1 MCGRFTVTAEGD
13 VVKTDFGLAEIPAG
27 YEPRYN
33 VAPMQDVLAV
43 IHDGTRPRA
52 GWMRWG
58 LVPSWATDPS
68 IGARMINARSETI
81 DQKSAFREAF
91 EKRRCLIV
99 ADGFYEWQQMGDIK
113 VPMRIRRRGGGL
125 FAFAGLW
132 ERWSRGGSDQLVTCT
147 ILTTTPAASIASI
160 HDRMPVMLRPQDYAR
175 WLARDI
181 DVDSLKDLL
190 QPYDDD
196 DLEAYSVSTL
206 VNHAANDSPECIA
219 PADPP
224 AAALDR
230 QTTLF

>member
-13 VVKTDFGLAEIPAG
+13 VVKSDFGLHEVPAG
-27 YEPRYN
+27 YQPRFN

-43 IHDGTRPRA
+43 IHDGARPRA

-58 LVPSWATDPS
+58 LVPAWAADAS
-68 IGARMINARSETI
+68 IGAKMINARSETI

-99 ADGFYEWQQMGDIK
+99 ADSFYEWQKIGNVK
-113 VPMRIRRRGGGL
+113 VPMRIRLRGGGL

-132 ERWSRGGSDQLVTCT
+132 ERWSRGGSDPLITCT
-147 ILTTTPAASIASI
+147 ILTTTPADSIASI
-160 HDRMPVMLRPQDYAR
+160 HDRMPVILDPEDYGQ
-175 WLARDI
+175 WLSRDA
-181 DVDSLKDLL
+181 DPDSLKPLL
-190 QPYDDD
+190 RPYDGGE
-196 DLEAYSVSTL
+196 LEAYSVSTL
-206 VNHAANDSPECIA
+206 VNHAGNDLPECIE

-224 AAALDR
+224 AETLDK